1 MIKINGLLIT
11 FSSATT
17 ATRIKNELIKNKYP
31 AKVVQ
36 TPKSLTKN
44 GCSYSVRTTA
54 QAVPAAERA
63 AENLGVRIKNI
74 FIHDGKDYVSYI
86 RGSK

>member
-1 MIKINGLLIT
+1 MINITGLLIT

-17 ATRIKNELIKNKYP
+17 ATRIKNELGKNNFS

-44 GCSYSVRTTA
+44 GCSYSVKTTENA
-54 QAVPAAERA
+54 LPVVEKAAGK
-63 AENLGVRIKNI
+63 LGVKIKNI
-74 FIHDGKDYVSYI
+74 FRLDGKEYVNY
-86 RGSK
+86 R

>member
-1 MIKINGLLIT
+1 MINIDGLLIT

-17 ATRIKNELIKNKYP
+17 ATRVKNELAKNRFS

-44 GCSYSVRTTA
+44 GCSYSVKTSENA
-54 QAVPAAERA
+54 LAAAEKA
-63 AENLGVRIKNI
+63 AENLEVKIKSI
-74 FIHDGKDYVSYI
+74 FRFDGKDYVKY
-86 RGSK
+86 R

>member
-1 MIKINGLLIT
+1 MIDINGLLIT

-17 ATRIKNELIKNKYP
+17 ATRIKNELTKSKFS

-44 GCSYSVRTTA
+44 GCSYSVKTTENA
-54 QAVPAAERA
+54 LTEAEKAADK
-63 AENLGVRIKNI
+63 LGVRIKKV
-74 FIHDGKDYVSYI
+74 FRFDGKDYFEY
-86 RGSK
+86 R